1 MSLPGYG
8 IRPYV
13 TSSYSKIP
21 NDHTSD
27 LTLNFRSKAASGA
40 VHLIGNFV
48 AERPHL
54 RNFFKKEW
62 NPRDFRQK
70 KLVDFEP
77 LHGLRIIFAF
87 HE

>member
-1 MSLPGYG
+1 MVQNVSLPGYG

-48 AERPHL
+48 AETPNLH
-54 RNFFKKEW
+54 NFIEKER
-62 NPRDFRQK
+62 NPRDFRLNK
-70 KLVDFEP
+70 TCRL
-77 LHGLRIIFAF
+77 
-87 HE
+87 